1 MPLTKLPLHRTF
13 TLQQD
18 QQDCGVACLLSII
31 KYYGGSNTIEN
42 LRKLS
47 GTNIT
52 GTTLLGLYQAAM
64 QAGFAAEGCEA
75 DMASLIAHES
85 PCILHV
91 QIEGNLQHYLVCYGA
106 TSIKDELHFIVGD
119 PAKGITHFNRQQL
132 ETIWQSKACLTLL
145 PNVEFKKVAEINH
158 AKRKWIIT
166 LLREDM
172 PLLGIAV
179 ALGVAIAAL
188 GLAMAIFSQRLID
201 DILPKK
207 NFFKLNLGIAL
218 VFVLLLIKEGLSV
231 LRQYFLLRQSKD
243 FNIRII
249 DFFYHHLLQL
259 PKPFFDTRK
268 IGELT
273 ARLNDTSRIQ
283 RVVTQLL
290 GNVVIDALMVIVSSI
305 FIFMYAWQI
314 GLVCMAALPIFFM
327 LIYWHHKQIIEGQRA
342 IMSSYALAEGN
353 YISTLQGIE
362 AIKNHNKQ
370 SQFSDFNKRI
380 YQSFQDK
387 VFSLGQIQ
395 LKLSF
400 WANVFG
406 TFFLMGILFFASYQ
420 VLNGHLKTGELIAI
434 LGMCGSLLPGVANLA
449 MISIP
454 INEAKVAFDRMFE
467 FTSIVP
473 EIVKKESSNFNDK
486 DFVSEVQILHS
497 LDFITDSIGNFNRLQ
512 IQNLSFR
519 FAGRSQILKHVSLEV
534 SIGEI
539 IAIMGENGCGKSI
552 LTQILQKHYQLESGT
567 IVINDHVLL
576 EKVDTVDWRNKVG
589 VVPQNVHIFNTTVL
603 ENIAFDDAISKPQQV
618 LQFLQQHG
626 FNLFI
631 DTLPQSYMTLVG
643 EEGINLSGGQKQM
656 LALARALYHKPQL
669 LILDEATAAMD
680 RQSEQFV
687 LELLLQLKKEMGIIF
702 ITHRLHILKSFCDR
716 IYILENGT
724 IDTQGNHH
732 KLLQSVNL
740 YSRYWADLV
749 S

>member
-1 MPLTKLPLHRTF
+1 MPSTNLPLHRTF

-18 QQDCGVACLLSII
+18 QADCGVVCLFSII
-31 KYYGGSNTIEN
+31 KHYGGSDTIEN

-64 QAGFAAEGCEA
+64 QTGFSAEGCEA
-75 DMASLIAHES
+75 DIAALTAHES

-91 QIEGNLQHYLVCYGA
+91 QIEGNLQHYVICYGTTA
-106 TSIKDELHFIVGD
+106 IKGKLHFIIGD

-145 PNVEFKKVAEINH
+145 PNAHFKKVTEINH
-158 AKRKWIIT
+158 AKRKWIIN
-166 LLREDM
+166 LLQEDM
-172 PLLGIAV
+172 PLLAIAA
-179 ALGVAIAAL
+179 ALGVSIAAL

-207 NFFKLNLGIAL
+207 NFTKLNLGILL
-218 VFVLLLIKEGLSV
+218 VFALLMIKEGLSV

-243 FNIRII
+243 FNIRIT

-273 ARLNDTSRIQ
+273 ARLNDTTRIQ
-283 RVVTQLL
+283 RVVTQLV
-290 GNVVIDALMVIVSSI
+290 GNVVIDALMVIVSSVFI
-305 FIFMYAWQI
+305 FIYAWQI
-314 GLVCMAALPIFFM
+314 GLVCMVALPIFFV

-342 IMSSYALAEGN
+342 IMGSYALAESN

-370 SQFSDFNKRI
+370 SQFSNTNKSI
-380 YQSFQDK
+380 YQNFQNK

-400 WANVFG
+400 WANAFG
-406 TFFLMGILFFASYQ
+406 TGFLIGILLFASYQ
-420 VLNGHLKTGELIAI
+420 VLNGYLKTGELMAI
-434 LGMCGSLLPGVANLA
+434 LGMCISLLPGVANLA

-467 FTSIVP
+467 FTSIAP
-473 EIVKKESSNFNDK
+473 EIIEKEISDLNGNGLLSDAHVPNLLGN
-486 DFVSEVQILHS
+486 VIV
-497 LDFITDSIGNFNRLQ
+497 GNFRCLQ
-512 IQNLSFR
+512 VQDLSFR
-519 FAGRSQILKHVSLEV
+519 FVGRSQILKQVSFEV
-534 SIGEI
+534 NKGEI
-539 IAIMGENGCGKSI
+539 IAIMGENGCGKST
-552 LTQILQKHYQLESGT
+552 LTQLLQKHYQPEAGT
-567 IVINDHVLL
+567 IIIDGKVLL
-576 EKVDTVDWRNKVG
+576 EDMDTVDWRNKVG
-589 VVPQNVHIFNTTVL
+589 SVPQNVHIFNTTVL
-603 ENIAFDDAISKPQQV
+603 ENIAFDDAINKTQQV
-618 LQFLQQHG
+618 LQFLQQYG
-626 FNLFI
+626 FNTFI

-656 LALARALYHKPQL
+656 LALARVLYHKPQL

-687 LELLLQLKKEMGIIF
+687 LQLLLNLKKEMGIVF
-702 ITHRLHILKSFCDR
+702 ITHRLHVLKSFCDR

-724 IDTQGNHH
+724 IDTQGDHN

-740 YSRYWADLV
+740 YSNYWADLV